1 MIRKLDEIEKL
12 LNKKYKSILSVAA
25 AHNEEVLISI
35 KEAVDMDV
43 IKPILIGNI
52 SKIKSISKS
61 INFNLKEINLI

>member
-1 MIRKLDEIEKL
+1 
-12 LNKKYKSILSVAA
+12 
-25 AHNEEVLISI
+25 
-35 KEAVDMDV
+35 MDV